1 MERVVLYTECE
12 ESQNMSLVQTGVQSF
27 KNRRGKAFPKRV
39 FKYGI
44 VALNPHLHSSGTIG
58 YSLL

>member
-39 FKYGI
+39 FKHGI
-44 VALNPHLHSSGTIG
+44 VALNDPA
-58 YSLL
+58 

>member
-27 KNRRGKAFPKRV
+27 KNRWGKAFPKRV

-44 VALNPHLHSSGTIG
+44 ALNDPA
-58 YSLL
+58 